1 MNLLRQR
8 QLPSLLLALSTML
21 CFWSTTLI
29 ATEEEA
35 SIFSDLPTEERLREL
50 TEIVEKMATIRLN
63 PAAGKNTISSSQF
76 RKLRRLHKQV
86 EPSEYKLVQAI
97 YDEVVRQRK
106 NQQGTASVEDSTT
119 HAKTEI
125 DSSIEISRSEAAR
138 LMEEMVVVGT
148 PFSSVP
154 EHPEDFSVA
163 DIQYIRGLRTRA
175 NSLYRSGHFTEA
187 YPLLLEL
194 AKRGIKDSQS
204 RLAYILFHGAEDV
217 PKSNYRAIGWLG
229 AAASGRTEPIFRVLL
244 NRHLRKVPPSQQ
256 EKVQSV
262 IAGYAEE
269 YGYPEHIKCTTN
281 HRFSNGRV
289 KRTYCEFKLEQIAN
303 ACGGLCWAHRVN
315 VREES

>member
-29 ATEEEA
+29 ATEEES
-35 SIFSDLPTEERLREL
+35 SIFSYLPTEERLQEL
-50 TEIVEKMATIRLN
+50 TEIAEEVAKIRLKS
-63 PAAGKNTISSSQF
+63 AHKNALSFSQF
-76 RKLRRLHKQV
+76 RKLSKLHKRVQ
-86 EPSEYKLVQAI
+86 PSERNLLQALYSEI
-97 YDEVVRQRK
+97 ETQRE
-106 NQQGTASVEDSTT
+106 NQQNTVGEVDSTSQG
-119 HAKTEI
+119 KPED
-125 DSSIEISRSEAAR
+125 DSSLEISRTEAAR

-148 PFSSVP
+148 PFSGVP

-163 DIQYIRGLRTRA
+163 DIGYMRVLRTRA
-175 NSLYRSGHFTEA
+175 NSLYSSGHFAEA

-204 RLAYILFHGAEDV
+204 RLAYILFHGTEGV